1 MKKLLVYLILL
12 ISIIGCNNNNKANI
26 KGTIPGAEG
35 KYLVLKNIVISTP
48 VILDS
53 VKIKKSGKFE
63 FNVEIN
69 EAGFYQL
76 AFSDNNFSLLLLEP
90 GENSNIR
97 FSGPNLSESYSIT
110 GSEGSL
116 LIQELDSHLRNTVAK
131 MDSITVIYK
140 ENMDKPD
147 FDSLSIKLNQ
157 SYEKLIKIQR
167 SYSIGF
173 ILGHLTS
180 LASIKALYQ
189 KYDPS
194 TYVMNDMK
202 DLQYMKLVAD
212 SLEVYYPESKDVMA
226 LKADLDKGLAYYNL
240 MRVQNMAKSS
250 EESTL
255 DISLPDQK
263 GDTIS
268 LSSLKGKYVLLS
280 FWASWNKES
289 ITENLDF
296 KQLYKKY
303 KSSGFEIY
311 QVSFDNDKEAWL
323 RAIRF
328 DELPWIS
335 VSDLKYPNSNLV
347 QLYNITQVPSN
358 YFMDKD
364 GVLVA
369 RDLHGK
375 ALRIKL
381 QQVFGF

>member
-1 MKKLLVYLILL
+1 MKKLLIYLIILS
-12 ISIIGCNNNNKANI
+12 SIIGCNNSDMVSI
-26 KGTIPGAEG
+26 KGIIPDAEEET
-35 KYLVLKNIVISTP
+35 LILKNIVISTP

-53 VKIKKSGKFE
+53 VKIKKSGKFN
-63 FNVEIN
+63 FKIEIA

-76 AFSDNNFSLLLLEP
+76 AFSDNNFASLLLEP
-90 GENSNIR
+90 GESPSIR
-97 FSGPNLSESYSIT
+97 FSSPNLAEPYNVT

-116 LIQELDSHLRNTVAK
+116 LIQELDAHLRNTVSK
-131 MDSITVIYK
+131 MDSISEIYK

-147 FDSLSIKLNQ
+147 FDSLSTELNQ
-157 SYEKLIKIQR
+157 SYEKLIKDQR
-167 SYSIGF
+167 SYSVGF
-173 ILGHLTS
+173 VIGHLTS
-180 LASIKALYQ
+180 LAAIKALYQ
-189 KYDPS
+189 KYDLS
-194 TYVMNDMK
+194 TYVLNDMK

-212 SLEVYYPESKDVMA
+212 SLAVYYPESKDAMA
-226 LKADLDKGLAYYNL
+226 LKSDLDKGLASYNL
-240 MRVQNMAKSS
+240 LRVQNMAQTG

-268 LSSLKGKYVLLS
+268 LSSLKGKFVLLS

-303 KSSGFEIY
+303 KPHGFEIY

-323 RAIRF
+323 KAVRF
-328 DELPWIS
+328 DELSWIN

-347 QLYNITQVPSN
+347 QLYNITKVPSN
-358 YFMDKD
+358 YFIDKE
-364 GVLVA
+364 GEIVA

>member
-1 MKKLLVYLILL
+1 MKKLLIYLILL
-12 ISIIGCNNNNKANI
+12 ISIIGCNNSNKVSIN
-26 KGTIPGAEG
+26 GTIPGAEG

-53 VKIKKSGKFE
+53 VKIKKSGKFN
-63 FNVEIN
+63 FKVEIT

-90 GENSNIR
+90 GENPNIR
-97 FSGPNLSESYSIT
+97 FSSPNLAESYNIT

-131 MDSITVIYK
+131 MDSITRIYK

-147 FDSLSIKLNQ
+147 FDSLSTELNQ
-157 SYEKLIKIQR
+157 SYEKLIKDQR
-167 SYSIGF
+167 NYSIGF
-173 ILGHLTS
+173 IIGHLTS
-180 LASIKALYQ
+180 LAAIKALYQ
-189 KYDPS
+189 KYDPA
-194 TYVMNDMK
+194 TYVLNDMK

-212 SLEVYYPESKDVMA
+212 SLAVYYPESKDAMA
-226 LKADLDKGLAYYNL
+226 LKTDLDKGLANYNL
-240 MRVQNMAKSS
+240 LRVQNMAKTGK
-250 EESTL
+250 ESTL

-303 KSSGFEIY
+303 KSNGFEIY

-358 YFMDKD
+358 YFIDKN
-364 GVLVA
+364 GEIVA